1 MCSKSFQGG
10 VSTRVLTR
18 AVPVLLLIGLA
29 NAQTP
34 GRKIDFPAD
43 SPVTTVSSDWSETRA
58 TPRGGA
64 YVLDVHAVLSL
75 RNSSQKRIR
84 GVMLAV
90 QAQEVT
96 PGGKGSVSVPSLD
109 VAPGESF
116 PLRIDLPLLC
126 PLGAGGPMVE
136 VKLDGV
142 LFDDLTFY
150 GSDRLNS
157 RRRMTVWELEARR
170 DRKYFKTLLETAGN
184 DALQKEVL
192 SSIARQGERPSTGV
206 QMVRGRSTNFD
217 PEREVQFAFVKMP
230 DSPVDPTSGSAR
242 IAGNEARAPHI
253 SVQNRSER
261 AVKHLELGWI
271 VKDQQGREFL
281 AASIPSDVS
290 LGPGK
295 SGPVT
300 QDTALRFSEKTQID
314 SMTGFVSS
322 VEYSDGSYWIPT
334 RGELNDPKLRGVVA
348 PSPEEQRLT
357 QIYRKRGLTGLIEEL
372 KKF

>member
-1 MCSKSFQGG
+1 MSNKI
-10 VSTRVLTR
+10 VLF
-18 AVPVLLLIGLA
+18 VLAAIA
-29 NAQTP
+29 ATAQTP

-43 SPVTTVSSDWSETRA
+43 SPVTAVSSDWSETKA

-109 VAPGESF
+109 VGPGEAF
-116 PLRIDLPLLC
+116 PLRIDLPLMC
-126 PLGAGGPMVE
+126 PLGAGPNVE

-170 DRKYFKTLLETAGN
+170 DRKYFKTLLETAGGEG
-184 DALQKEVL
+184 LQKEVL
-192 SSIARQGERPSTGV
+192 SSIARQADRPSTGV
-206 QMVRGRSTNFD
+206 QMVRGRSTNTD
-217 PEREVQFAFVKMP
+217 PEREVQFAFLHMP

-242 IAGNEARAPHI
+242 IAGNEARTPHI
-253 SVQNRSER
+253 NIQNRSER
-261 AVKHLELGWI
+261 AVKHLEMGWI

-290 LGPGK
+290 LAPGK
-295 SGPVT
+295 AGVVT
-300 QDTALRFSEKTQID
+300 QDTALRFSERTQVD

-322 VEYSDGSYWIPT
+322 AEYSDGSYWIPT
-334 RGELNDPKLRGVVA
+334 RGELNDPKLRGVIA
-348 PSPEEQRLT
+348 PSPEEQRLL
-357 QIYRKRGLTGLIEEL
+357 QIYRKKGLNGLIEEL